1 MYWHYRALPKA
12 PWFKTTLILLS
23 TQHLTEYR
31 GDHKILAHNKTW
43 KSWALSCIL
52 FCLYIHSLPISSF
65 LSRKSITALYIYCT
79 LSLDILIWVF
89 LLLIFEFL
97 FYHFFFFLP
106 RGITWYPSSLT
117 RDRTRAPCIGSTESY
132 PLDCQGSPRH
142 CFPLGAVSAARFENP
157 LCSLRHIWGKKPS
170 NTSRLRIKSPS
181 FPVYLWIYNVIAICW
196 DYFYLVS
203 F

>member
-1 MYWHYRALPKA
+1 MYIILSIYSLFAHLFLPFKEVYHSPLHLLHIISWHFDLGFSFINI
-12 PWFKTTLILLS
+12 WMFVLS
-23 TQHLTEYR
+23 
-31 GDHKILAHNKTW
+31 
-43 KSWALSCIL
+43 
-52 FCLYIHSLPISSF
+52 
-65 LSRKSITALYIYCT
+65 
-79 LSLDILIWVF
+79 
-89 LLLIFEFL
+89 
-97 FYHFFFFLP
+97 FFFFLP
-106 RGITWYPSSLT
+106 CGITWYPSSLT